1 MWAGAAVAD
10 DAHAANGRRKVSPAG
25 QFRFWWR
32 ALPVLL
38 AGLSLAAS
46 GCAADAPAD
55 LGTFA
60 QLLHKEPARRGEALR
75 RIEAAWEPGF
85 LAPLVEVAILTGDES
100 IAPVLER
107 RAGRSLADDW
117 PGWLEVAWSRPYRPP
132 AFYAEFKAALYGL
145 IDPRFR
151 EYFVDTARATIRL
164 DEVRWGG
171 VRRDGIPPL
180 DHPKLVAAAAAT
192 YLRDSHVV
200 FGLVHRGESRAY
212 PKRILAWHEMVK
224 DRLGGE
230 ELNGVYCT
238 LCGTMIVYRAQ
249 AGGRHH
255 ELGTSGF
262 LYRSNKLM
270 YDHATKS
277 LWSTV
282 AGEPVVGPLVGTGI
296 VLESLPVVTTTWGE
310 WRRRHPDTKVL
321 SLETGHSRDYA
332 EGAAYRDYFATDEL
346 MFNVPQL
353 DRRLDNKDEVLALR
367 FGGPGDPP
375 TAIALRML
383 KRRPVY
389 QDRLGTRDYVVVT
402 DRTGANR
409 VYASEGRRFQAVAP
423 DRLRDENDVEWR
435 VAESALHSSL
445 GAELPR
451 LPAHRAFWFGWYSAH
466 PGTRLVR

>member
-1 MWAGAAVAD
+1 VTGV
-10 DAHAANGRRKVSPAG
+10 G
-25 QFRFWWR
+25 QFRIWWR

-38 AGLSLAAS
+38 AGLSLA
-46 GCAADAPAD
+46 GGGRAADAAVD

-60 QLLHKEPARRGEALR
+60 QLLHQDAARRGEALR

-100 IAPVLER
+100 IAPVLDR

-117 PGWLEVAWSRPYRPP
+117 PGWLELAWSRPYRPP

-151 EYFVDTARATIRL
+151 EYFVNTARATIRL
-164 DEVRWGG
+164 DEIRWGG

-180 DHPKLVAAAAAT
+180 DHPKVVAAAAAT

-200 FGLVHRGESRAY
+200 FGLVHGGESRAY

-224 DRLGGE
+224 DRVGGV

-238 LCGTMIVYRAQ
+238 LCGTMIVYRPQ

-277 LWSTV
+277 LWSTL
-282 AGEPVVGPLVGTGI
+282 AGEPVVGPLVGTGL

-321 SLETGHSRDYA
+321 ALETGHTRDYA

-375 TAIALRML
+375 TALDLRML

-389 QDRLGTRDYVVVT
+389 QDRLGSRDYVVVT

-409 VYASEGRRFQAVAP
+409 VYASEGRRFQSVAP
-423 DRLRDENDVEWR
+423 DRLRDEKDVEWR
-435 VAESALHSSL
+435 ISESALHSD
-445 GAELPR
+445 GGGELPR

-466 PGTRLVR
+466 PDTRLVR